1 MLMQLKNK
9 QRKNATIALSA
20 FIGSW
25 LLLLC
30 QACFASD
37 NDSKSHHEPVVEV
50 TTSCHTP
57 ETIELEE
64 INLENDE
71 HCLGVC
77 DCDAMTVTFS
87 SDKNFELKEKTKYSP
102 DIYSY
107 VSPEINILTRAP
119 PNYRIS
125 SIPERAILLPLQTY
139 NVLLI

>member
-1 MLMQLKNK
+1 MLIAFKNRQSK
-9 QRKNATIALSA
+9 YTTIALFA

-37 NDSKSHHEPVVEV
+37 DDSKNHHEPIVEV

-64 INLENDE
+64 INLEDDE

-87 SDKNFELKEKTKYSP
+87 SDKNSELKEKTKFTSDLYGYLSAEITISP
-102 DIYSY
+102 
-107 VSPEINILTRAP
+107 RAP
-119 PNYRIS
+119 PNYRVS
-125 SIPERAILLPLQTY
+125 TKPDRAILLPLQTY

>member
-1 MLMQLKNK
+1 MQLKNM

-37 NDSKSHHEPVVEV
+37 DSKNHHEPVIEV

-57 ETIELEE
+57 ETIELDE
-64 INLENDE
+64 INLEDDE

-87 SDKNFELKEKTKYSP
+87 SDKNSELKEKTKYAS
-102 DIYSY
+102 DLYGYLSG
-107 VSPEINILTRAP
+107 EITISTRAP
-119 PNYRIS
+119 PNYRVS
-125 SIPERAILLPLQTY
+125 TKPDRAILLPLQTY

>member
-1 MLMQLKNK
+1 MLAHFKNNQQK
-9 QRKNATIALSA
+9 IASSALS
-20 FIGSW
+20 FFMGSW

-30 QACFASD
+30 QTCFATND
-37 NDSKSHHEPVVEV
+37 NIKSHHEPVAEIA
-50 TTSCHTP
+50 TSCHTP

-64 INLENDE
+64 INVIDDE

-87 SDKNFELKEKTKYSP
+87 SDKNSELKEKTKYSP

-107 VSPEINILTRAP
+107 VSSEINISTRAP

-125 SIPERAILLPLQTY
+125 TIPDRAILLPLQTY

>member
-9 QRKNATIALSA
+9 QRRNATIALSA

-37 NDSKSHHEPVVEV
+37 DSKNHHEPVIEV

-57 ETIELEE
+57 ETIELDE
-64 INLENDE
+64 INLEDDE

-87 SDKNFELKEKTKYSP
+87 SDKNSELKEKTKFTSDLYGYLSG
-102 DIYSY
+102 
-107 VSPEINILTRAP
+107 EINISTRAP
-119 PNYRIS
+119 PNYRAS
-125 SIPERAILLPLQTY
+125 TKPDRAILLPLQTY

>member
-1 MLMQLKNK
+1 MQLKNN
-9 QRKNATIALSA
+9 QRKNATLALSA

-25 LLLLC
+25 LLVLC
-30 QACFASD
+30 QTCFASD
-37 NDSKSHHEPVVEV
+37 DDINSHHELVAEI

-64 INLENDE
+64 INVVDDE

-77 DCDAMTVTFS
+77 DCDAMTVTSS
-87 SDKNFELKEKTKYSP
+87 SDKNSELKDKTKFSS
-102 DIYSY
+102 DLYSY
-107 VSPEINILTRAP
+107 VSIEINISTRAP

-125 SIPERAILLPLQTY
+125 ANPDRAILLPLQTY